1 MPGVPSGR
9 GCDACRKQKKK
20 CDIDTYPCSR
30 CRRLSIPC
38 IGHGQQRYKFKNETV
53 VLTVAKRVTSTSYS
67 SDQPRSPV
75 PGSSSI
81 ISNPSSRLLTA
92 FIHTISQQVDIR
104 FQLPWNFGDYFNLIP
119 RHLGVSRSLDTAVD
133 ALITAHTSFCAGNLQ
148 PGPEVLAKHSLA
160 LSVLRHNLTDVV
172 KARTSETLAAIMVIS
187 VTQVRHTTQNSGN
200 ITHTQGAARLLTSRG
215 LAEPRDE
222 FGKRLVLTLRGP
234 VVFEALLT
242 NNIQLSTR
250 EWKILSEGTFG
261 GHDNAPDVKWFMCIT
276 DVPDLIQRSKAALIL
291 HEPPSLHLL
300 SLELEVRALLDHIR
314 PVITRLRD
322 RFDNF
327 DAKSF
332 PEKLSDQLRAHYMR
346 SLAMGLG
353 VGIVLNC
360 VLSGL
365 EGTPT
370 VVCDESVLWSDEIV
384 RIAELA
390 VVYRPL
396 GSMAMLI
403 ALRMA
408 WSGVWLRESKAR
420 IEELLK
426 EYGLSV
432 GLTEDSDCSD
442 LGPMQRRWTLQQL

>member
-20 CDIDTYPCSR
+20 
-30 CRRLSIPC
+30 
-38 IGHGQQRYKFKNETV
+38 QRYKFKNETV
-53 VLTVAKRVTSTSYS
+53 VLTVAKKVTSTSYS
-67 SDQPRSPV
+67 TDQPQSPD
-75 PGSSSI
+75 PGSFNI

-92 FIHTISQQVDIR
+92 FIHRISQQVDIR

-160 LSVLRHNLTDVV
+160 LSVLRHDLTDVV

-187 VTQVRHTTQNSGN
+187 VTQVRHTTQ
-200 ITHTQGAARLLTSRG
+200 
-215 LAEPRDE
+215 
-222 FGKRLVLTLRGP
+222 K
-234 VVFEALLT
+234 VFEALLT
-242 NNIQLSTR
+242 DNIQLSTR
-250 EWKILSEGTFG
+250 EWKTLSEGTFG
-261 GHDNAPDVKWFMCIT
+261 GHDHAPDVKWFLCIT

-300 SLELEVRALLDHIR
+300 SLELEARALLDRIR

-365 EGTPT
+365 EGTPS

-384 RIAELA
+384 RIAEMA

-420 IEELLK
+420 IEELLR

-432 GLTEDSDCSD
+432 GLTEDSQCSD

>member
-1 MPGVPSGR
+1 MFVCPQFFSASPEGITNRCPDVINNRFVGNEDEYYLDSQLYQIIIQLYTLYLRGR
-9 GCDACRKQKKK
+9 A
-20 CDIDTYPCSR
+20 IDGP
-30 CRRLSIPC
+30 PPDWNEC
-38 IGHGQQRYKFKNETV
+38 I
-53 VLTVAKRVTSTSYS
+53 LDLA
-67 SDQPRSPV
+67 PRE
-75 PGSSSI
+75 
-81 ISNPSSRLLTA
+81 
-92 FIHTISQQVDIR
+92 ISQQVDIR

-133 ALITAHTSFCAGNLQ
+133 ALITAHASFCAGNLQ

-160 LSVLRHNLTDVV
+160 LSVLRHDLTDVV

-187 VTQVRHTTQNSGN
+187 VTQ
-200 ITHTQGAARLLTSRG
+200 I
-215 LAEPRDE
+215 
-222 FGKRLVLTLRGP
+222 
-234 VVFEALLT
+234 FEALLT
-242 NNIQLSTR
+242 DNIQLSTR

-261 GHDNAPDVKWFMCIT
+261 GPDGAPDVKWFKCIT

-300 SLELEVRALLDHIR
+300 SLELEARALLDLIR
-314 PVITRLRD
+314 PVITQLRD

-365 EGTPT
+365 EGTPS
-370 VVCDESVLWSDEIV
+370 VVYDESVLWSGEIV

-408 WSGVWLRESKAR
+408 WSGAWLRESKAR
-420 IEELLK
+420 IQELLT
-426 EYGLSV
+426 EYGLCF
-432 GLTEDSDCSD
+432 GLTEDSECSD
-442 LGPMQRRWTLQQL
+442 LGTMQRRWTLQQL

>member
-1 MPGVPSGR
+1 M
-9 GCDACRKQKKK
+9 
-20 CDIDTYPCSR
+20 
-30 CRRLSIPC
+30 
-38 IGHGQQRYKFKNETV
+38 
-53 VLTVAKRVTSTSYS
+53 
-67 SDQPRSPV
+67 
-75 PGSSSI
+75 
-81 ISNPSSRLLTA
+81 
-92 FIHTISQQVDIR
+92 
-104 FQLPWNFGDYFNLIP
+104 
-119 RHLGVSRSLDTAVD
+119 
-133 ALITAHTSFCAGNLQ
+133 
-148 PGPEVLAKHSLA
+148 
-160 LSVLRHNLTDVV
+160 
-172 KARTSETLAAIMVIS
+172 
-187 VTQVRHTTQNSGN
+187 
-200 ITHTQGAARLLTSRG
+200 
-215 LAEPRDE
+215 
-222 FGKRLVLTLRGP
+222 
-234 VVFEALLT
+234 FEALLT

-250 EWKILSEGTFG
+250 EWKILSEETFG

-300 SLELEVRALLDHIR
+300 SLELEVRALLDHAR

-365 EGTPT
+365 EGTAS
-370 VVCDESVLWSDEIV
+370 VVCDESVLWSGEIV
-384 RIAELA
+384 RIAKLA

-426 EYGLSV
+426 EYGLCV
-432 GLTEDSDCSD
+432 GLTEDSECSD